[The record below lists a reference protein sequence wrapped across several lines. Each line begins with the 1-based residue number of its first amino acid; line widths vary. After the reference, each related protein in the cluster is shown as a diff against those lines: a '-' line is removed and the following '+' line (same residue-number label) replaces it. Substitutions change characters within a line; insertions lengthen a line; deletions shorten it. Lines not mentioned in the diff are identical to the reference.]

1 MVRKSPITKM
11 FAESPI
17 KPLQEHIEKVH
28 ECVKKLEP
36 FIKAVVAKDYDK
48 VASIQSEIHRLEVE
62 ADDLKHE
69 LRIHLPNSL
78 FMPMPR
84 ERILD
89 IVLNQDRL
97 ANKAKE
103 IAGYVNGRQME
114 IPEAI
119 SEMMIEFVIQSIN
132 ASRQAKKVVNE
143 LDELVEVG
151 FRGREVGS
159 VEEMINDLDD
169 IEYGADKLGTQINNA
184 LFAIEKDLDPIDAVF
199 LYRVIQNV
207 GEVADIAQRVGARL
221 ELLLAR

>member
-1 MVRKSPITKM
+1 MVRRSPISNM
-11 FAESPI
+11 FAGSPV
-17 KPLQEHIEKVH
+17 KPLQEHIGKVH
-28 ECVKKLEP
+28 ECVKRLDP
-36 FIKAVVAKDYDK
+36 FFKAVIAKDYDQ
-48 VASIQSEIHRLEVE
+48 VAVIQKEIHKLEVE
-62 ADDLKHE
+62 ADDLKHN
-69 LRIHLPNSL
+69 LRIQLPNSL

-97 ANKAKE
+97 ANKTKE

-114 IPEAI
+114 LPEELEAL
-119 SEMMIEFVIQSIN
+119 MLEFVSQSIA
-132 ASRQAKKVVNE
+132 ASRQAKKIVNE

-151 FRGREVGS
+151 FRGREVSS

-184 LFAIEKDLDPIDAVF
+184 LFVIEKSLDPIDAVF

>member
-11 FAESPI
+11 FAESPV
-17 KPLQEHIEKVH
+17 KPLQGHIEKVH

-36 FIKAVVAKDYDK
+36 FFKAVIAKDYDK
-48 VASIQSEIHRLEVE
+48 VATIQQEIHRLEVE

-114 IPEAI
+114 IPEEF
-119 SEMMIEFVIQSIN
+119 SELMIEFVGQSIK
-132 ASRQAKKVVNE
+132 ASRQAKKIVNE
-143 LDELVEVG
+143 LDELIEVG

-184 LFAIEKDLDPIDAVF
+184 LFAIEKNLDPIDAVF

>member
-1 MVRKSPITKM
+1 MVRRSPISNM
-11 FAESPI
+11 FAGSPVR
-17 KPLQEHIEKVH
+17 PLQKHISKVH

-36 FIKAVVAKDYDK
+36 FFAAVIAKDYEK
-48 VASIQSEIHRLEVE
+48 VAVLQNEIHKLEVE

-69 LRIHLPNSL
+69 LRIQLPNSL

-97 ANKAKE
+97 ANKTKE
-103 IAGYVNGRQME
+103 IAGYVNGRQMV
-114 IPEAI
+114 IPEELTAL
-119 SEMMIEFVIQSIN
+119 MLEFVKQSIA
-132 ASRQAKKVVNE
+132 ASRQAKRIVNE
-143 LDELVEVG
+143 LDELIEVG
-151 FRGREVGS
+151 FRGREVS
-159 VEEMINDLDD
+159 TVEEMINDLDD

-184 LFAIEKDLDPIDAVF
+184 LFIIEKDLNPVDAVF

>member
-1 MVRKSPITKM
+1 MVRRSPITNM
-11 FAESPI
+11 FAGSPV
-17 KPLQEHIEKVH
+17 KPLQQHISKVH

-36 FIKAVVAKDYDK
+36 FFLAVVEKDYDQM
-48 VASIQSEIHRLEVE
+48 AALQNEIHKLEVE

-69 LRIHLPNSL
+69 LRIQLPNSL

-97 ANKAKE
+97 ANKTKE
-103 IAGYVNGRQME
+103 IAGYVNGRRLELPDE
-114 IPEAI
+114 IAD
-119 SEMMIEFVIQSIN
+119 MMLELVKQSIA
-132 ASRQAKKVVNE
+132 ASRQAKKIVNE

-151 FRGREVGS
+151 FRGREVSS
-159 VEEMINDLDD
+159 VESMINDLDD
-169 IEYGADKLGTQINNA
+169 IEYGADKLGTQIDNA
-184 LFAIEKDLDPIDAVF
+184 LFIIEKNLNPIDAVF